1 MKKHPWITAAFGAA
15 LALLLAAVLIYSRQI
30 IQQQAMDD
38 AVKSL
43 QQVMERTDRH
53 LHQIEAA
60 ADSLIPK
67 IEQHIDQP
75 DMMFAYSRELL
86 KQHPALKGCS
96 ISFDPYFYKEK
107 GQYFSAY
114 SYKKG
119 NRIVTEQEGND
130 NYQYFYMDWYVIPRM
145 LYHSYWIEPF
155 AEKSTSGI
163 VVNDIMTSYCQPIQ
177 GGPDKTVG
185 ILSADVPLSW
195 LADQIENYQPMPKSY
210 CMLLGRGGSYIVHP
224 DSTRLLYETI
234 FTSTIE
240 HPDTALTSLGRAM
253 TDGETGY
260 KSLRLDGVDSHVF
273 YMPFRQTGWS
283 IALVCPNEVI
293 LSNYRLLLYF
303 LLPLILLSIML
314 MFMPLWRLLFRRRHF
329 AAVLLPLLV
338 LTATSCHNNQPNKQ
352 EASDQPSPEE
362 KASDKIREQLDAY
375 EGNRWF
381 QVLDSLE
388 QAGKIATC
396 QADYLRASKYDEM
409 EQFRSALIFYNKAIE
424 GDKLLHIDNAQYYDA
439 VMGLSTI
446 YLNNDNNVELALGTA
461 TKGHETAS
469 KDSTLIGQD
478 HTNQFIMEIGMCQ
491 MRLGR
496 NDEAVQTF
504 ENARQGAEQL
514 AQRYPQSP
522 RCQESCILLAA
533 NIINYYMNIGWF
545 DRVEP
550 WLNMMEL
557 ALERY
562 AATNAPTQKYS
573 NYLATLTGDKAIM
586 WAMTGHPEEAEAAYQ
601 KFLSTD
607 YAKSFRGVY
616 DQAFYLEMTEQWEKL
631 LSIALRIDSAE
642 IKEGV
647 TPTIDY
653 LITSPST
660 LFKAMLKTGR
670 KEEAL
675 QKADQIIN
683 LLDTVK
689 AIQHR
694 SDAEELAVIYETEQK
709 EQEIAAQ
716 RASLNSQRMQA
727 IVVVVLLLLIFLGV
741 LFEFYRKLRR
751 AHTLLEISYNN
762 LVIAN
767 ERAEESSKMKTN
779 FIRQISHEIRTP
791 LNILSGFTQII
802 TMPDMK
808 LDEATRTDINHKIV
822 ENTDRITGLVNKM
835 LELSDASSQAVIDRT
850 DNVLAVQIAAQATDA
865 SEVANAKHLKFDLQ
879 VGDAEGAVTIT
890 TNEQAATRALTML
903 LDNARKF
910 TRPAEAKNE
919 KQTEQQQV
927 TLTLKKTDSTIEFI
941 VEDTGV
947 GVPLS
952 EAEHV
957 FDEFVQ
963 LDEYYEGTGI
973 GLTVARSL
981 ARRLG
986 GDVVLDTTYTSG
998 ARFVMTLPL
1007 A

>member
-86 KQHPALKGCS
+86 KQHPDLKGCS

-177 GGPDKTVG
+177 SGPDKTVG

-396 QADYLRASKYDEM
+396 QADFMRGEKYEEM
-409 EQFRSALIFYNKAIE
+409 EQPRSALIFYSKAIE
-424 GDKLLHIDNAQYYDA
+424 GNKLLQISKGNFYDSY
-439 VMGLSTI
+439 MGVCTG
-446 YLNNDNNVELALGTA
+446 YLNNNNVELALKTA
-461 TKGHETAS
+461 TEGYEIAS
-469 KDSTLIGQD
+469 KDSSIVGRDMSNNLQL
-478 HTNQFIMEIGMCQ
+478 EIGMCQ
-491 MRLGR
+491 LRLGY
-496 NDEAVQTF
+496 NKEAAETF
-504 ENARQGAEQL
+504 EEVRQGALQL
-514 AQRYPQSP
+514 AQSYPQSP
-522 RCQESCILLAA
+522 NCQESCILISS
-533 NIINYYMNIGWF
+533 NIINYYMNQKKF
-545 DRVEP
+545 DLVEP
-550 WLNMMEL
+550 WLDMMET

-562 AATNAPTQKYS
+562 AATNAPTETYS
-573 NYLATLTGDKAIM
+573 DHLATLNCDKAIM
-586 WAMTGHPEEAEAAYQ
+586 WSMTGHHEEAEAAYQ
-601 KFLSTD
+601 SFLSSN
-607 YAKSFRGVY
+607 YAHKLRGVY
-616 DQAFYLEMTEQWEKL
+616 DQAFYLETTEQWEKL

-642 IKEGV
+642 IAAEV
-647 TPTIDY
+647 PPTLDY
-653 LITSPST
+653 LIASPST
-660 LFKAMLKTGR
+660 LFKAMVKTGR

-675 QKADQIIN
+675 QKAEHIVQM
-683 LLDTVK
+683 LDSVK
-689 AIQHR
+689 AYQHR

-998 ARFVMTLPL
+998 ARFIMTLPL

>member
-86 KQHPALKGCS
+86 KQHPDLKGCS

-119 NRIVTEQEGND
+119 NRILTEQEGND

-240 HPDTALTSLGRAM
+240 QPDTALTSLGRAM

-338 LTATSCHNNQPNKQ
+338 LTATSCHTNQPNKQ

-362 KASDKIREQLDAY
+362 KASDKIREQLDAH

-396 QADYLRASKYDEM
+396 QADFMRGEKYEEM
-409 EQFRSALIFYNKAIE
+409 EQPRSALIFYSKAIE
-424 GDKLLHIDNAQYYDA
+424 GNKLLQISKGNFYDA
-439 VMGLSTI
+439 YMGVCTG
-446 YLNNDNNVELALGTA
+446 YLNNNNVELALKTA
-461 TKGHETAS
+461 TEGYEIAS
-469 KDSTLIGQD
+469 KDSSIVGRNMSNNLQ
-478 HTNQFIMEIGMCQ
+478 MEIGMCQ
-491 MRLGR
+491 LRLGYSK
-496 NDEAVQTF
+496 EAAETF
-504 ENARQGAEQL
+504 EEVRQGALQL
-514 AQRYPQSP
+514 AQSYPQSP
-522 RCQESCILLAA
+522 SCQESCILISS
-533 NIINYYMNIGWF
+533 NIINYYMNQKKF
-545 DRVEP
+545 DLIEP
-550 WLNMMEL
+550 WLDMMET

-562 AATNAPTQKYS
+562 AATNAPTETYS
-573 NYLATLTGDKAIM
+573 DYLATLNCDKAIM
-586 WAMTGHPEEAEAAYQ
+586 WSMTGHHEEAEAAYQ
-601 KFLSTD
+601 SFLSSN
-607 YAKSFRGVY
+607 YAHKLRGVY
-616 DQAFYLEMTEQWEKL
+616 DQAFYLETTEQWEKL

-642 IKEGV
+642 IAAEV
-647 TPTIDY
+647 PPTLDY
-653 LITSPST
+653 LIASPST
-660 LFKAMLKTGR
+660 LFKAMVKTGR

-675 QKADQIIN
+675 QKAEHIVQM
-683 LLDTVK
+683 LDSVK
-689 AIQHR
+689 AYQHR

-865 SEVANAKHLKFDLQ
+865 SEIANAKHLKFDLQ

-927 TLTLKKTDSTIEFI
+927 TLTLKKTESIIEFI

-947 GVPLS
+947 GVPIN
-952 EAEHV
+952 EAEHI

-998 ARFVMTLPL
+998 ARFIMTLPL

>member
-86 KQHPALKGCS
+86 KQHPDLKGCS

-260 KSLRLDGVDSHVF
+260 KSLQLDGVDSHVF

-329 AAVLLPLLV
+329 AAVLLPLLA
-338 LTATSCHNNQPNKQ
+338 LTATSCQNNQPNKQ

-396 QADYLRASKYDEM
+396 QADFMRGEKYEEM
-409 EQFRSALIFYNKAIE
+409 EQPRSALIFYSKAIE
-424 GDKLLHIDNAQYYDA
+424 GNKLLQISKGNFYDA
-439 VMGLSTI
+439 YMGVCTG
-446 YLNNDNNVELALGTA
+446 YLNNNNVELALKTA
-461 TKGHETAS
+461 TEGYEIAS
-469 KDSTLIGQD
+469 KDSSIVGRDMSNNLQ
-478 HTNQFIMEIGMCQ
+478 MEIGMCQ
-491 MRLGR
+491 LRLGYSK
-496 NDEAVQTF
+496 EAAETF
-504 ENARQGAEQL
+504 EEVRQGALQL
-514 AQRYPQSP
+514 AQSYPQSP
-522 RCQESCILLAA
+522 NCQASCILISS
-533 NIINYYMNIGWF
+533 NIINYYMNQKKF
-545 DRVEP
+545 DLIEP
-550 WLNMMEL
+550 WLDMMET

-562 AATNAPTQKYS
+562 AATNAPTETYS
-573 NYLATLTGDKAIM
+573 DYLATLNCDKAIM
-586 WAMTGHPEEAEAAYQ
+586 WSMTGHHEEAEAAYQ
-601 KFLSTD
+601 SFLSSN
-607 YAKSFRGVY
+607 YAHKLRGVY
-616 DQAFYLEMTEQWEKL
+616 DQAFYLETTEQWEKL

-642 IKEGV
+642 IAAEV
-647 TPTIDY
+647 PPTLDY
-653 LITSPST
+653 LIASPST
-660 LFKAMLKTGR
+660 LFKAMVKTGR

-675 QKADQIIN
+675 QKAEHIVQM
-683 LLDTVK
+683 LDSVK
-689 AIQHR
+689 AYQHR

-919 KQTEQQQV
+919 KQTKQQQV
-927 TLTLKKTDSTIEFI
+927 TLTLKKTESTIEFI
-941 VEDTGV
+941 VEDTGI
-947 GVPLS
+947 GVPIN
-952 EAEHV
+952 EAEHI

>member
-86 KQHPALKGCS
+86 KQHPDLKGCS

-177 GGPDKTVG
+177 SGPDKTVG

-396 QADYLRASKYDEM
+396 QADFMRGEKYEEM
-409 EQFRSALIFYNKAIE
+409 EQPRSALIFYSKAIE
-424 GDKLLHIDNAQYYDA
+424 GNKLLQISKGNFYDA
-439 VMGLSTI
+439 YMGVCTG
-446 YLNNDNNVELALGTA
+446 YLNNNNVELALKTA
-461 TKGHETAS
+461 TEGYEIAS
-469 KDSTLIGQD
+469 KDSSIVGRDMSNNLQ
-478 HTNQFIMEIGMCQ
+478 MEIGMCQ
-491 MRLGR
+491 LRLGYSK
-496 NDEAVQTF
+496 EAAETF
-504 ENARQGAEQL
+504 EEVRQGALQL
-514 AQRYPQSP
+514 AQSYPQSP
-522 RCQESCILLAA
+522 NCQESCILISS
-533 NIINYYMNIGWF
+533 NIINYYMNQKKF
-545 DRVEP
+545 DLVEP
-550 WLNMMEL
+550 WLDMMET

-562 AATNAPTQKYS
+562 AATNAPTETYS
-573 NYLATLTGDKAIM
+573 DYLATLNCDKAIM
-586 WAMTGHPEEAEAAYQ
+586 WSMTGHHEEAEAAYQ
-601 KFLSTD
+601 SFLSSN
-607 YAKSFRGVY
+607 YAHKLRGVY
-616 DQAFYLEMTEQWEKL
+616 DQAFYLETTEQWEKL

-642 IKEGV
+642 IAAEV
-647 TPTIDY
+647 PPTLDY
-653 LITSPST
+653 LIASPST
-660 LFKAMLKTGR
+660 LFKAMVKTGR

-675 QKADQIIN
+675 QKAEHIVQM
-683 LLDTVK
+683 LDSVK
-689 AIQHR
+689 AYQHR

-927 TLTLKKTDSTIEFI
+927 TLTLKKTESTIEFI

-998 ARFVMTLPL
+998 ARFIMTLPL

>member
-86 KQHPALKGCS
+86 KQHPDLKGCS

-177 GGPDKTVG
+177 SGPDKTVG

-362 KASDKIREQLDAY
+362 KASDKIRKQLDAY

-396 QADYLRASKYDEM
+396 QADFMRGEKYEEM
-409 EQFRSALIFYNKAIE
+409 EQPRSALIFYGKAIE
-424 GDKLLHIDNAQYYDA
+424 GNKLLQISKGNFYDA
-439 VMGLSTI
+439 YMGVCTG
-446 YLNNDNNVELALGTA
+446 YLNNNNVELALKTA
-461 TKGHETAS
+461 TEGYEIAS
-469 KDSTLIGQD
+469 KDSSIVGRDKSNNLQ
-478 HTNQFIMEIGMCQ
+478 MEIGMCQ
-491 MRLGR
+491 LRLGYSK
-496 NDEAVQTF
+496 EAAETF
-504 ENARQGAEQL
+504 EEVRQGALQL
-514 AQRYPQSP
+514 AHSYPQSP
-522 RCQESCILLAA
+522 SCQESCILISS
-533 NIINYYMNIGWF
+533 NIINYYMNQKKF
-545 DRVEP
+545 DLIEP
-550 WLNMMEL
+550 WLDMMET

-562 AATNAPTQKYS
+562 AATNAPTETYS
-573 NYLATLTGDKAIM
+573 DHLATLNCDKAIM
-586 WAMTGHPEEAEAAYQ
+586 WSMTGHHEEAEAAYQ
-601 KFLSTD
+601 SFLSSN
-607 YAKSFRGVY
+607 YAHKLRGVY
-616 DQAFYLEMTEQWEKL
+616 DQAFYLETTEQWEKL

-642 IKEGV
+642 IAAEV
-647 TPTIDY
+647 PPTLDY
-653 LITSPST
+653 LIASPST
-660 LFKAMLKTGR
+660 LFKAMVKTGR

-675 QKADQIIN
+675 QKAEHIVQM
-683 LLDTVK
+683 LDSVK
-689 AIQHR
+689 AYQHR

-927 TLTLKKTDSTIEFI
+927 TLTLKKTESTIEFI
-941 VEDTGV
+941 VEDTGI
-947 GVPLS
+947 GVPIN
-952 EAEHV
+952 EAEHI

>member
-1 MKKHPWITAAFGAA
+1 
-15 LALLLAAVLIYSRQI
+15 
-30 IQQQAMDD
+30 
-38 AVKSL
+38 
-43 QQVMERTDRH
+43 
-53 LHQIEAA
+53 
-60 ADSLIPK
+60 
-67 IEQHIDQP
+67 
-75 DMMFAYSRELL
+75 
-86 KQHPALKGCS
+86 
-96 ISFDPYFYKEK
+96 
-107 GQYFSAY
+107 
-114 SYKKG
+114 
-119 NRIVTEQEGND
+119 
-130 NYQYFYMDWYVIPRM
+130 
-145 LYHSYWIEPF
+145 
-155 AEKSTSGI
+155 
-163 VVNDIMTSYCQPIQ
+163 
-177 GGPDKTVG
+177 
-185 ILSADVPLSW
+185 
-195 LADQIENYQPMPKSY
+195 
-210 CMLLGRGGSYIVHP
+210 
-224 DSTRLLYETI
+224 
-234 FTSTIE
+234 
-240 HPDTALTSLGRAM
+240 
-253 TDGETGY
+253 
-260 KSLRLDGVDSHVF
+260 
-273 YMPFRQTGWS
+273 
-283 IALVCPNEVI
+283 
-293 LSNYRLLLYF
+293 
-303 LLPLILLSIML
+303 
-314 MFMPLWRLLFRRRHF
+314 
-329 AAVLLPLLV
+329 
-338 LTATSCHNNQPNKQ
+338 
-352 EASDQPSPEE
+352 
-362 KASDKIREQLDAY
+362 
-375 EGNRWF
+375 
-381 QVLDSLE
+381 
-388 QAGKIATC
+388 
-396 QADYLRASKYDEM
+396 
-409 EQFRSALIFYNKAIE
+409 
-424 GDKLLHIDNAQYYDA
+424 
-439 VMGLSTI
+439 
-446 YLNNDNNVELALGTA
+446 
-461 TKGHETAS
+461 
-469 KDSTLIGQD
+469 
-478 HTNQFIMEIGMCQ
+478 
-491 MRLGR
+491 
-496 NDEAVQTF
+496 
-504 ENARQGAEQL
+504 
-514 AQRYPQSP
+514 
-522 RCQESCILLAA
+522 
-533 NIINYYMNIGWF
+533 
-545 DRVEP
+545 
-550 WLNMMEL
+550 MMET

-562 AATNAPTQKYS
+562 AATNAPTETYS
-573 NYLATLTGDKAIM
+573 DYLATLNCDKAIM
-586 WAMTGHPEEAEAAYQ
+586 WSMTGHHEEAEAAYQ
-601 KFLSTD
+601 SFLSSN
-607 YAKSFRGVY
+607 YAHKLRGVY
-616 DQAFYLEMTEQWEKL
+616 DQAFYLETTEQWEKL

-642 IKEGV
+642 IAAEV
-647 TPTIDY
+647 PPTLDY
-653 LITSPST
+653 LIASPST
-660 LFKAMLKTGR
+660 LFKAMVKTGR

-675 QKADQIIN
+675 QKAEHIVQM
-683 LLDTVK
+683 LDSVK
-689 AIQHR
+689 AYQHR

-808 LDEATRTDINHKIV
+808 LDEATRTDINQKIV

-865 SEVANAKHLKFDLQ
+865 SEVANAEHLKFDLQ

-941 VEDTGV
+941 VEDTGI
-947 GVPLS
+947 GVPIN

>member
-86 KQHPALKGCS
+86 KQHPDLKGCS

-362 KASDKIREQLDAY
+362 KTSDKIREQLDAY

-396 QADYLRASKYDEM
+396 QADFMRGEKYEEM
-409 EQFRSALIFYNKAIE
+409 EQPRSALIFYSKAIE
-424 GDKLLHIDNAQYYDA
+424 GNKLLQISRGNFYDA
-439 VMGLSTI
+439 YMGVCTG
-446 YLNNDNNVELALGTA
+446 YLNNNNVELALKTA
-461 TKGHETAS
+461 TEGYEIAS
-469 KDSTLIGQD
+469 KDSSIVGRDMSNNLQ
-478 HTNQFIMEIGMCQ
+478 MEIGMCQ
-491 MRLGR
+491 LRLGYSK
-496 NDEAVQTF
+496 EAAETF
-504 ENARQGAEQL
+504 EEVRQGALQL
-514 AQRYPQSP
+514 AQSYPQSP
-522 RCQESCILLAA
+522 NCQESCILISS
-533 NIINYYMNIGWF
+533 NIINYYMNQNRF
-545 DRVEP
+545 DVIEP
-550 WLNMMEL
+550 WLDMMET

-562 AATNAPTQKYS
+562 AATNAPTEKYS
-573 NYLATLTGDKAIM
+573 DYLATLNCDKAIM
-586 WAMTGHPEEAEAAYQ
+586 WSMTGHHEEAEAAYQ
-601 KFLSTD
+601 SFLSSN
-607 YAKSFRGVY
+607 YAHKLRGVY
-616 DQAFYLEMTEQWEKL
+616 DQAFYLETTEQWEKL
-631 LSIALRIDSAE
+631 LSIVLRIDSAE
-642 IKEGV
+642 IAAEV
-647 TPTIDY
+647 PPTLDY
-653 LITSPST
+653 LINSPGII
-660 LFKAMLKTGR
+660 FKAMVKTGR

-675 QKADQIIN
+675 QKAEHIVHM
-683 LLDTVK
+683 LDSVK
-689 AIQHR
+689 AYQHR

-919 KQTEQQQV
+919 EPTEQQQV

-941 VEDTGV
+941 VEDTGI
-947 GVPLS
+947 GVPNN
-952 EAEHV
+952 EAEHI

-986 GDVVLDTTYTSG
+986 GDVVLDTTYISG
-998 ARFVMTLPL
+998 ARFIMTLPL

>member
-86 KQHPALKGCS
+86 KQHPDLKGCS

-177 GGPDKTVG
+177 SGPDKTVG

-396 QADYLRASKYDEM
+396 QADFMRGEKYEEM
-409 EQFRSALIFYNKAIE
+409 EQPRSALIFYSKAIE
-424 GDKLLHIDNAQYYDA
+424 GNKLLQISKGNFYDA
-439 VMGLSTI
+439 YMGVCTG
-446 YLNNDNNVELALGTA
+446 YLNNNNVELALKTA
-461 TKGHETAS
+461 TEGYEIAS
-469 KDSTLIGQD
+469 KDSSIVGRDMSNNLQL
-478 HTNQFIMEIGMCQ
+478 EIGMCQ
-491 MRLGR
+491 LRLGY
-496 NDEAVQTF
+496 NKEAAETF
-504 ENARQGAEQL
+504 EEVRQGALQL
-514 AQRYPQSP
+514 AQSYPQSP
-522 RCQESCILLAA
+522 DCQESCILISS
-533 NIINYYMNIGWF
+533 NIINYYMNQKKF
-545 DRVEP
+545 DLVEP
-550 WLNMMEL
+550 WLDMMET

-562 AATNAPTQKYS
+562 AATNAPTETYS
-573 NYLATLTGDKAIM
+573 DYLATLNCDKAIM
-586 WAMTGHPEEAEAAYQ
+586 WSMTGHHEEAEAAYQ
-601 KFLSTD
+601 SFLSSN
-607 YAKSFRGVY
+607 YAHKLRGVY
-616 DQAFYLEMTEQWEKL
+616 DQAFYLETTEQWEKL

-642 IKEGV
+642 IAAEV
-647 TPTIDY
+647 PPTLDY
-653 LITSPST
+653 LIASPST
-660 LFKAMLKTGR
+660 LFKAMVKTGR

-675 QKADQIIN
+675 QKAEHIVQM
-683 LLDTVK
+683 LDSVK
-689 AIQHR
+689 AYQHR

-927 TLTLKKTDSTIEFI
+927 TLTLKKTESTIEFI

>member
-86 KQHPALKGCS
+86 KQHPDLKGCS

-119 NRIVTEQEGND
+119 NRILTEQEGND

-240 HPDTALTSLGRAM
+240 QPDTALTSLGRAM

-362 KASDKIREQLDAY
+362 KASDKIREQLDAH

-396 QADYLRASKYDEM
+396 QADFMRGEKYEEM
-409 EQFRSALIFYNKAIE
+409 EQPRSALIFYSKAIE
-424 GDKLLHIDNAQYYDA
+424 GNKLLQISKGNFYDA
-439 VMGLSTI
+439 YMGVCTG
-446 YLNNDNNVELALGTA
+446 YLNNNNVELALKTA
-461 TKGHETAS
+461 TEGYEIAS
-469 KDSTLIGQD
+469 KDSSIVGRNMSNNLQ
-478 HTNQFIMEIGMCQ
+478 MEIGMCQ
-491 MRLGR
+491 LRLGYSK
-496 NDEAVQTF
+496 EAAETF
-504 ENARQGAEQL
+504 EEVRQGALQL
-514 AQRYPQSP
+514 AQSYPQSP
-522 RCQESCILLAA
+522 SCQESCILISS
-533 NIINYYMNIGWF
+533 NIINYYMNQKKF
-545 DRVEP
+545 DLIEP
-550 WLNMMEL
+550 WLDMMET

-562 AATNAPTQKYS
+562 AATNAPTETYS
-573 NYLATLTGDKAIM
+573 DYLATLNCDKAIM
-586 WAMTGHPEEAEAAYQ
+586 WSMTGHHEEAEAAYQ
-601 KFLSTD
+601 SFLSSN
-607 YAKSFRGVY
+607 YAHKLRGVY
-616 DQAFYLEMTEQWEKL
+616 DQAFYLETTEQWEKL

-642 IKEGV
+642 IAAEV
-647 TPTIDY
+647 PPTLDY
-653 LITSPST
+653 LIASPST
-660 LFKAMLKTGR
+660 LFKAMVKTGR

-675 QKADQIIN
+675 QKAEHIVQM
-683 LLDTVK
+683 LDSVK
-689 AIQHR
+689 AYQHR

-865 SEVANAKHLKFDLQ
+865 SEIANAKHLKFDLQ

-927 TLTLKKTDSTIEFI
+927 TLTLKKTESIIEFI
-941 VEDTGV
+941 VEDTGI
-947 GVPLS
+947 GVPIN
-952 EAEHV
+952 EAEHI

-998 ARFVMTLPL
+998 ARFIMTLPL

>member
-86 KQHPALKGCS
+86 KQHPDLKGCS

-177 GGPDKTVG
+177 SGPDKTVG

-396 QADYLRASKYDEM
+396 QADFMRGEKYEEM
-409 EQFRSALIFYNKAIE
+409 EQPRSALIFYSKAIE
-424 GDKLLHIDNAQYYDA
+424 GNKLLQISKDNFYDA
-439 VMGLSTI
+439 YMGVCTG
-446 YLNNDNNVELALGTA
+446 YLNNNNVELALKTA
-461 TKGHETAS
+461 TEGYEIAS
-469 KDSTLIGQD
+469 KDSSIVGRDMSNNLQ
-478 HTNQFIMEIGMCQ
+478 MEIGMCQ
-491 MRLGR
+491 LRLGYSK
-496 NDEAVQTF
+496 EAAETF
-504 ENARQGAEQL
+504 EEVRQGALQL
-514 AQRYPQSP
+514 AQSYPQSP
-522 RCQESCILLAA
+522 DCQASCILISS
-533 NIINYYMNIGWF
+533 NIINYYMNQKKF
-545 DRVEP
+545 DLIEP
-550 WLNMMEL
+550 WLDMMET

-562 AATNAPTQKYS
+562 AATNAPTETYS
-573 NYLATLTGDKAIM
+573 DYLATLNCDKAIM
-586 WAMTGHPEEAEAAYQ
+586 WSMTGHHEEAEAAYQ
-601 KFLSTD
+601 SFLSSN
-607 YAKSFRGVY
+607 YAHKLRGVY
-616 DQAFYLEMTEQWEKL
+616 DQAFYLETTEQWEKL

-642 IKEGV
+642 IAAEV
-647 TPTIDY
+647 PPTLDY
-653 LITSPST
+653 LIASPST
-660 LFKAMLKTGR
+660 LFKAMVKTGR

-675 QKADQIIN
+675 QKAEHIVQM
-683 LLDTVK
+683 LDSVK
-689 AIQHR
+689 AYQHR

-808 LDEATRTDINHKIV
+808 LDEATRTDINQKIV

-865 SEVANAKHLKFDLQ
+865 CDIANAKHLKFDLQ

-919 KQTEQQQV
+919 EPTEQQQV

>member
-86 KQHPALKGCS
+86 KQHPDLKGCS

-177 GGPDKTVG
+177 SGPDKTVG

-396 QADYLRASKYDEM
+396 QADFMRGEKYEEM
-409 EQFRSALIFYNKAIE
+409 EQPRSALIFYSKAIE
-424 GDKLLHIDNAQYYDA
+424 GNKLLQISKDNFYDA
-439 VMGLSTI
+439 YMGVCTG
-446 YLNNDNNVELALGTA
+446 YLNNNNVELALKTA
-461 TKGHETAS
+461 TEGYEIAS
-469 KDSTLIGQD
+469 KDSSIVGRDMSNNLQL
-478 HTNQFIMEIGMCQ
+478 EIGMCQ
-491 MRLGR
+491 LRLGYSK
-496 NDEAVQTF
+496 EAAETF
-504 ENARQGAEQL
+504 EEVRQGALQL
-514 AQRYPQSP
+514 AQSYPQSP
-522 RCQESCILLAA
+522 DCQESCILISS
-533 NIINYYMNIGWF
+533 NIINYYMNQKKF
-545 DRVEP
+545 DLIEP
-550 WLNMMEL
+550 WLDMMET

-562 AATNAPTQKYS
+562 AATNAPTETYS
-573 NYLATLTGDKAIM
+573 DYLATLNCDKAIM
-586 WAMTGHPEEAEAAYQ
+586 WSMTGHHEEAEAAYQ
-601 KFLSTD
+601 SFLSSN
-607 YAKSFRGVY
+607 YAHKLRGVY
-616 DQAFYLEMTEQWEKL
+616 DQAFYLETTEQWEKL

-642 IKEGV
+642 IAAEV
-647 TPTIDY
+647 PPTLDY
-653 LITSPST
+653 LIASPST
-660 LFKAMLKTGR
+660 LFKAMVKTGR

-675 QKADQIIN
+675 QKAEHIVQM
-683 LLDTVK
+683 LDSVK
-689 AIQHR
+689 AYQHR

-927 TLTLKKTDSTIEFI
+927 TLTLKKTESTIEFI

-998 ARFVMTLPL
+998 ARFIMTLPL

>member
-86 KQHPALKGCS
+86 KQHPDLKGCS

-177 GGPDKTVG
+177 SGPDKTVG

-396 QADYLRASKYDEM
+396 QADFMRGEKYEEM
-409 EQFRSALIFYNKAIE
+409 EQPRSALIFYSKAIE
-424 GDKLLHIDNAQYYDA
+424 GNKLLQISKDNFYDA
-439 VMGLSTI
+439 YMGVCI
-446 YLNNDNNVELALGTA
+446 GYLNNNNVELALKTA
-461 TKGHETAS
+461 TEGYEIAS
-469 KDSTLIGQD
+469 KDSSIVGRDMSNNLQL
-478 HTNQFIMEIGMCQ
+478 EIGMCQ
-491 MRLGR
+491 LRLGY
-496 NDEAVQTF
+496 NKEAAETF
-504 ENARQGAEQL
+504 EEVRQGALQL
-514 AQRYPQSP
+514 AQSYPQSP
-522 RCQESCILLAA
+522 NCQESCILISS
-533 NIINYYMNIGWF
+533 NIINYYMNQKKF
-545 DRVEP
+545 DLVEP
-550 WLNMMEL
+550 WLDMMET

-562 AATNAPTQKYS
+562 AATNAPTETYS
-573 NYLATLTGDKAIM
+573 DYLATLNCDKAIM
-586 WAMTGHPEEAEAAYQ
+586 WSMTGHHEEAEAAYQ
-601 KFLSTD
+601 SFLSSN
-607 YAKSFRGVY
+607 YAHKLRGVY
-616 DQAFYLEMTEQWEKL
+616 DQAFYLETTEQWEKL

-642 IKEGV
+642 IAAEV
-647 TPTIDY
+647 PPTLDY
-653 LITSPST
+653 LIASPST
-660 LFKAMLKTGR
+660 LFKAMVKTGR

-675 QKADQIIN
+675 QKAEHIVQM
-683 LLDTVK
+683 LDSVK
-689 AIQHR
+689 AYQHR

-927 TLTLKKTDSTIEFI
+927 TLTLKKTESTIEFI

-998 ARFVMTLPL
+998 ARFIMTLPL

>member
-86 KQHPALKGCS
+86 KQHPDLKGCS

-396 QADYLRASKYDEM
+396 QADFMRGEKYEEM
-409 EQFRSALIFYNKAIE
+409 EQPRSALIFYSKAIE
-424 GDKLLHIDNAQYYDA
+424 GNKLLQISKGNFYDA
-439 VMGLSTI
+439 YMGVCTG
-446 YLNNDNNVELALGTA
+446 YLNNNNVELALKTA
-461 TKGHETAS
+461 TEGYEIAS
-469 KDSTLIGQD
+469 KDSSIVGRDMSNNLQ
-478 HTNQFIMEIGMCQ
+478 MEIGMCQ
-491 MRLGR
+491 LRLGYSK
-496 NDEAVQTF
+496 EAAETF
-504 ENARQGAEQL
+504 EEVRQGALQL
-514 AQRYPQSP
+514 AQSYPQSP
-522 RCQESCILLAA
+522 SCQESCILISS
-533 NIINYYMNIGWF
+533 NIINYYMNQKKF
-545 DRVEP
+545 DLIEP
-550 WLNMMEL
+550 WLDMMET

-562 AATNAPTQKYS
+562 AATNAPTEKYS
-573 NYLATLTGDKAIM
+573 DHLATLNCDKAIM
-586 WAMTGHPEEAEAAYQ
+586 WSMTGHHEEAEAAYQ
-601 KFLSTD
+601 SFLSSN
-607 YAKSFRGVY
+607 YAHKLRGVY
-616 DQAFYLEMTEQWEKL
+616 DQAFYLETTEQWEKL

-642 IKEGV
+642 IAAEV
-647 TPTIDY
+647 PPTLDY
-653 LITSPST
+653 LIASPST
-660 LFKAMLKTGR
+660 LFKAMVKTGR

-675 QKADQIIN
+675 QKAEHIVQM
-683 LLDTVK
+683 LDSVK
-689 AIQHR
+689 AYQHR

-791 LNILSGFTQII
+791 LNILSGFTQVI

-808 LDEATRTDINHKIV
+808 FDEATRTDINQKIV

-927 TLTLKKTDSTIEFI
+927 TLTLKKTESTIEFI
-941 VEDTGV
+941 VEDTGI
-947 GVPLS
+947 GVPIN

>member
-86 KQHPALKGCS
+86 KQHPDLKGCS

-177 GGPDKTVG
+177 SGPDKTVG

-396 QADYLRASKYDEM
+396 QADFMRGEKYEEM
-409 EQFRSALIFYNKAIE
+409 EQPRSALIFYSKAIE
-424 GDKLLHIDNAQYYDA
+424 GNKLLQISKGNFYDA
-439 VMGLSTI
+439 YMGVCI
-446 YLNNDNNVELALGTA
+446 GYLNNNNVELALKTA
-461 TKGHETAS
+461 TEGYEIAS
-469 KDSTLIGQD
+469 KDSSIVGRDMSNNLQL
-478 HTNQFIMEIGMCQ
+478 EIGMCQ
-491 MRLGR
+491 LRLGYSK
-496 NDEAVQTF
+496 EAAETF
-504 ENARQGAEQL
+504 EEVRQGALQL
-514 AQRYPQSP
+514 AQSYPQSP
-522 RCQESCILLAA
+522 DCQASCILISS
-533 NIINYYMNIGWF
+533 NIINYYMNQKKF
-545 DRVEP
+545 DLVEP
-550 WLNMMEL
+550 WLDMMET

-562 AATNAPTQKYS
+562 AATNAPTETYS
-573 NYLATLTGDKAIM
+573 DHLATLNCDKAIM
-586 WAMTGHPEEAEAAYQ
+586 WSMIGHHEEAEAAYQ
-601 KFLSTD
+601 SFLSSN
-607 YAKSFRGVY
+607 YAHKLRGIY
-616 DQAFYLEMTEQWEKL
+616 DQAFYLETTEQWEKL

-642 IKEGV
+642 IAAEV
-647 TPTIDY
+647 PPTLDY
-653 LITSPST
+653 LIASPST
-660 LFKAMLKTGR
+660 LFKAMVKTGR

-675 QKADQIIN
+675 QKAEHIVQM
-683 LLDTVK
+683 LDSVK
-689 AIQHR
+689 AYQHR

-850 DNVLAVQIAAQATDA
+850 DKVLAVQIAAQATDA

-927 TLTLKKTDSTIEFI
+927 TLTLKKTESTIEFI

>member
-86 KQHPALKGCS
+86 KQHPDLKGCS

-396 QADYLRASKYDEM
+396 QADFMRGEKYEEM
-409 EQFRSALIFYNKAIE
+409 EQPRSALIFYSKAIE
-424 GDKLLHIDNAQYYDA
+424 GNKLLQISKGNFYDA
-439 VMGLSTI
+439 YMGVCTG
-446 YLNNDNNVELALGTA
+446 YLNNNNVELALKTA
-461 TKGHETAS
+461 TEGYEIAS
-469 KDSTLIGQD
+469 KDSSIVGRDMSNNLQ
-478 HTNQFIMEIGMCQ
+478 MEIGMCQ
-491 MRLGR
+491 LRLGYSK
-496 NDEAVQTF
+496 EAAETF
-504 ENARQGAEQL
+504 EEVRQGALQL
-514 AQRYPQSP
+514 AQSYPQSP
-522 RCQESCILLAA
+522 NCQESCILISS
-533 NIINYYMNIGWF
+533 NIINYYMNQNRF
-545 DRVEP
+545 DVIEP
-550 WLNMMEL
+550 WLDMMET

-562 AATNAPTQKYS
+562 AATNAPTETYS
-573 NYLATLTGDKAIM
+573 DYLATLNCDKAIM
-586 WAMTGHPEEAEAAYQ
+586 WSMTGHHEEAEAAYQ
-601 KFLSTD
+601 SFLSSN
-607 YAKSFRGVY
+607 YAHKLRGVY
-616 DQAFYLEMTEQWEKL
+616 DQAFYLETTEQWEKL

-642 IKEGV
+642 IAAEV
-647 TPTIDY
+647 PPTLDY
-653 LITSPST
+653 LIASPST
-660 LFKAMLKTGR
+660 LFKAMVKTGR

-675 QKADQIIN
+675 QKAEHIVQM
-683 LLDTVK
+683 LDSVK
-689 AIQHR
+689 AYQHR

-927 TLTLKKTDSTIEFI
+927 TLTLKKTESTIEFI
-941 VEDTGV
+941 VEDTGI
-947 GVPLS
+947 GVPINQ
-952 EAEHV
+952 AEHI

-998 ARFVMTLPL
+998 ARFIMTLPL
-1007 A
+1007 T

>member
-86 KQHPALKGCS
+86 KQHPDLKGCS

-338 LTATSCHNNQPNKQ
+338 LTATSCHNNQPNKPT
-352 EASDQPSPEE
+352 ASDQPSPEE

-396 QADYLRASKYDEM
+396 QADFMRGEKYEEM
-409 EQFRSALIFYNKAIE
+409 EQPRSALIFYSKAIE
-424 GDKLLHIDNAQYYDA
+424 GNKLLQISKGNFYDA
-439 VMGLSTI
+439 YMGVCTG
-446 YLNNDNNVELALGTA
+446 YLNNNNVELALKTA
-461 TKGHETAS
+461 TEGYEIAS
-469 KDSTLIGQD
+469 KDSSIVGRNMSNHLQ
-478 HTNQFIMEIGMCQ
+478 MEIGMCQ
-491 MRLGR
+491 LRLGYSK
-496 NDEAVQTF
+496 EAAETF
-504 ENARQGAEQL
+504 EEVRQGALQL
-514 AQRYPQSP
+514 AQSYPQSP
-522 RCQESCILLAA
+522 NCQESCILISS
-533 NIINYYMNIGWF
+533 NIINYYMNQKKF
-545 DRVEP
+545 DLIEP
-550 WLNMMEL
+550 WLDMMET

-562 AATNAPTQKYS
+562 AATNAPTETYS
-573 NYLATLTGDKAIM
+573 DYLATLNCDKAIM
-586 WAMTGHPEEAEAAYQ
+586 WSMTGHHEEAEAAYQ
-601 KFLSTD
+601 SFLSSN
-607 YAKSFRGVY
+607 YAHKLRGVY
-616 DQAFYLEMTEQWEKL
+616 DQAFYLETTEQWEKL

-642 IKEGV
+642 IAAEV
-647 TPTIDY
+647 PPTLDY
-653 LITSPST
+653 LIASPST
-660 LFKAMLKTGR
+660 LFKAMVKTGR

-675 QKADQIIN
+675 QKAEHIVQM
-683 LLDTVK
+683 LDSVK
-689 AIQHR
+689 AYQHR

>member
-86 KQHPALKGCS
+86 KQHPDLKGCS

-177 GGPDKTVG
+177 SGPDKTVG

-396 QADYLRASKYDEM
+396 QADFMRGEKYEEM
-409 EQFRSALIFYNKAIE
+409 EQPRSALIFYSKAIE
-424 GDKLLHIDNAQYYDA
+424 GNKLLQISKGNFYDA
-439 VMGLSTI
+439 YMGVCTG
-446 YLNNDNNVELALGTA
+446 YLNNNNVELALKTA
-461 TKGHETAS
+461 TEGYEIAS
-469 KDSTLIGQD
+469 KDSSIVGRDMSNNLQL
-478 HTNQFIMEIGMCQ
+478 EIGMCQ
-491 MRLGR
+491 LRLGY
-496 NDEAVQTF
+496 NKEAAETF
-504 ENARQGAEQL
+504 EEVRQGALQL
-514 AQRYPQSP
+514 AQSYPQSP
-522 RCQESCILLAA
+522 DCQESCILISS
-533 NIINYYMNIGWF
+533 NIINYYMNQKKF
-545 DRVEP
+545 DLVEP
-550 WLNMMEL
+550 WLDMMET

-562 AATNAPTQKYS
+562 AATNAPTETYS
-573 NYLATLTGDKAIM
+573 DYLATLNCDKAIM
-586 WAMTGHPEEAEAAYQ
+586 WSMTGHHEEAEAAYQ
-601 KFLSTD
+601 SFLSSN
-607 YAKSFRGVY
+607 YAKKLRGVY
-616 DQAFYLEMTEQWEKL
+616 DQAFYLETTEQWEKL

-642 IKEGV
+642 IAAEV
-647 TPTIDY
+647 PPTLDY
-653 LITSPST
+653 LIASPST
-660 LFKAMLKTGR
+660 LFKAMVKTGR

-675 QKADQIIN
+675 QKAEHIVQM
-683 LLDTVK
+683 LDSVK
-689 AIQHR
+689 AYQHR

-808 LDEATRTDINHKIV
+808 FDEATRTDINHKIV

-998 ARFVMTLPL
+998 ARFIMTLPL

>member
-86 KQHPALKGCS
+86 KQHPDLKGCS

-177 GGPDKTVG
+177 SGPDKTVG

-396 QADYLRASKYDEM
+396 QADFMRGEKYEEM
-409 EQFRSALIFYNKAIE
+409 EQPRSALIFYSKAIE
-424 GDKLLHIDNAQYYDA
+424 GNKLLQISKGNFYDA
-439 VMGLSTI
+439 YMGVCTG
-446 YLNNDNNVELALGTA
+446 YLNNNNVELALKTA
-461 TKGHETAS
+461 TEGYEIAS
-469 KDSTLIGQD
+469 KDSSIVGRDMSNNLQ
-478 HTNQFIMEIGMCQ
+478 MEIGMCQ
-491 MRLGR
+491 LRLGYSK
-496 NDEAVQTF
+496 EAAETF
-504 ENARQGAEQL
+504 EEVRQGALQL
-514 AQRYPQSP
+514 AQSYPQSP
-522 RCQESCILLAA
+522 SCQESCILISS
-533 NIINYYMNIGWF
+533 NIINYYMNQKKF
-545 DRVEP
+545 DLIEP
-550 WLNMMEL
+550 WLDMMET

-562 AATNAPTQKYS
+562 AATNAPTETYS
-573 NYLATLTGDKAIM
+573 DYLATLNCDKAIM
-586 WAMTGHPEEAEAAYQ
+586 WSMTGHHEEAEAAYQ
-601 KFLSTD
+601 SFLSSN
-607 YAKSFRGVY
+607 YAHKLRGVY
-616 DQAFYLEMTEQWEKL
+616 DQAFYLETTEQWEKL

-642 IKEGV
+642 IAAEV
-647 TPTIDY
+647 PPTLDY
-653 LITSPST
+653 LIASPST
-660 LFKAMLKTGR
+660 LFKAMVKTGR

-675 QKADQIIN
+675 QKAEHIVQM
-683 LLDTVK
+683 LDSVK
-689 AIQHR
+689 AYQHR

-927 TLTLKKTDSTIEFI
+927 TLTLKKTESTIEFI

-998 ARFVMTLPL
+998 ARFIMTLPL

>member
-86 KQHPALKGCS
+86 KQHPDLKGCS

-177 GGPDKTVG
+177 GSPDKTVG

-396 QADYLRASKYDEM
+396 QADFMRGEKYEEM
-409 EQFRSALIFYNKAIE
+409 EQPRSALIFYSKAIE
-424 GDKLLHIDNAQYYDA
+424 GNKLLQISKGNFYDA
-439 VMGLSTI
+439 YMGVCTG
-446 YLNNDNNVELALGTA
+446 YLNNNNVELALKTA
-461 TKGHETAS
+461 TEGYEIAS
-469 KDSTLIGQD
+469 KDSSIVGRNMSNNLQ
-478 HTNQFIMEIGMCQ
+478 MEIGMCQ
-491 MRLGR
+491 LRLGYSK
-496 NDEAVQTF
+496 EAAETF
-504 ENARQGAEQL
+504 EEVRQGALQL
-514 AQRYPQSP
+514 AQSYPQSP
-522 RCQESCILLAA
+522 NCQESCILISS
-533 NIINYYMNIGWF
+533 NIINYYMNQNRF
-545 DRVEP
+545 DVIEP
-550 WLNMMEL
+550 WLDMMET

-562 AATNAPTQKYS
+562 AATNAPTETYS
-573 NYLATLTGDKAIM
+573 DYLATLNCDKAIM
-586 WAMTGHPEEAEAAYQ
+586 WSMTGHHEEAEAAYQ
-601 KFLSTD
+601 SFLSSN
-607 YAKSFRGVY
+607 YAHKLRGVY
-616 DQAFYLEMTEQWEKL
+616 DQAFYLETTEQWEKL

-642 IKEGV
+642 IAAEV
-647 TPTIDY
+647 PPTLDY
-653 LITSPST
+653 LIASPST
-660 LFKAMLKTGR
+660 LFKAMVKTGR

-675 QKADQIIN
+675 QKAEHIVQM
-683 LLDTVK
+683 LDSVK
-689 AIQHR
+689 AYQHR

-941 VEDTGV
+941 VEDTGI
-947 GVPLS
+947 GIPIN
-952 EAEHV
+952 EAEHI

>member
-86 KQHPALKGCS
+86 KQHPDLKGCS

-155 AEKSTSGI
+155 TEKSTSGI

-396 QADYLRASKYDEM
+396 QADFMRGEKYEEM
-409 EQFRSALIFYNKAIE
+409 EQPRSALIFYSKAIE
-424 GDKLLHIDNAQYYDA
+424 GNKLLQISKGNFYDA
-439 VMGLSTI
+439 YMGVCTG
-446 YLNNDNNVELALGTA
+446 YLNNNNVELALKTA
-461 TKGHETAS
+461 TEGYEIAS
-469 KDSTLIGQD
+469 KDSSIVGRDMSNNLQ
-478 HTNQFIMEIGMCQ
+478 MEIGMCQ
-491 MRLGR
+491 LRLGYSK
-496 NDEAVQTF
+496 EAAETF
-504 ENARQGAEQL
+504 EEVRQGALQL
-514 AQRYPQSP
+514 AQSYPQSP
-522 RCQESCILLAA
+522 SCQESCILISS
-533 NIINYYMNIGWF
+533 NIINYYMNQKKF
-545 DRVEP
+545 DLIEP
-550 WLNMMEL
+550 WLDMMET

-562 AATNAPTQKYS
+562 AATNAPTEKYS
-573 NYLATLTGDKAIM
+573 DHLATLNCDKAIM
-586 WAMTGHPEEAEAAYQ
+586 WSMTGHHEEAEAAYQ
-601 KFLSTD
+601 SFLSSN
-607 YAKSFRGVY
+607 YAHKLRGVY
-616 DQAFYLEMTEQWEKL
+616 DQAFYLETTEQWEKL

-642 IKEGV
+642 IAAEV
-647 TPTIDY
+647 PPTLDY
-653 LITSPST
+653 LIASPST
-660 LFKAMLKTGR
+660 LFKAMVKTGR

-675 QKADQIIN
+675 QKAEHIVQM
-683 LLDTVK
+683 LDSVK
-689 AIQHR
+689 AYQHR

-808 LDEATRTDINHKIV
+808 LDEDTRTDINHKIV

-941 VEDTGV
+941 VEDTGI

-952 EAEHV
+952 EAEHI

>member
-86 KQHPALKGCS
+86 KQHPDLKGCS

-352 EASDQPSPEE
+352 EASDQPNPEE
-362 KASDKIREQLDAY
+362 KASDKIRKKLDAY

-396 QADYLRASKYDEM
+396 QADFMRGEKYEDM
-409 EQFRSALIFYNKAIE
+409 EQPRSALIFYSKAIE
-424 GDKLLHIDNAQYYDA
+424 GNKLLQISKGNFYDA
-439 VMGLSTI
+439 YMGVCAG
-446 YLNNDNNVELALGTA
+446 YLNNNNVELALKTA
-461 TKGHETAS
+461 TEGYEIAS
-469 KDSTLIGQD
+469 KDSSIVGRDMSNNLQ
-478 HTNQFIMEIGMCQ
+478 MEIGMCQ
-491 MRLGR
+491 LRLGYSK
-496 NDEAVQTF
+496 EAAETF
-504 ENARQGAEQL
+504 EEVRQGALQL
-514 AQRYPQSP
+514 AQSYPQNPS
-522 RCQESCILLAA
+522 CQESCILIAS
-533 NIINYYMNIGWF
+533 NIINYYMNQKKF
-545 DRVEP
+545 DLVEP
-550 WLNMMEL
+550 WLDMMET

-562 AATNAPTQKYS
+562 AATNAPTEKYS
-573 NYLATLTGDKAIM
+573 DYLATLNCDKAIM
-586 WAMTGHPEEAEAAYQ
+586 WSMIGHHEEAEAAYQ
-601 KFLSTD
+601 SFLSSN
-607 YAKSFRGVY
+607 YAHKLRGIY
-616 DQAFYLEMTEQWEKL
+616 DQAFYLETTEQWEKL
-631 LSIALRIDSAE
+631 LSIVLRIDSAE
-642 IKEGV
+642 IAAEV
-647 TPTIDY
+647 PPTLDY
-653 LITSPST
+653 LINSPGII
-660 LFKAMLKTGR
+660 FKAMVKTGR

-675 QKADQIIN
+675 QKAEHIVQM
-683 LLDTVK
+683 LDSVK
-689 AIQHR
+689 AYQHR

-835 LELSDASSQAVIDRT
+835 LELSDASSQAVIDRA

-941 VEDTGV
+941 VEDTGI

>member
-86 KQHPALKGCS
+86 KQHPDLKGCS

-177 GGPDKTVG
+177 SGPDKTVG

-396 QADYLRASKYDEM
+396 QADFMRGEKYEEM
-409 EQFRSALIFYNKAIE
+409 EQPRSALIFYSKAIE
-424 GDKLLHIDNAQYYDA
+424 GNKLLQISKGNFYDA
-439 VMGLSTI
+439 YMGVCTG
-446 YLNNDNNVELALGTA
+446 YLNNNNVELALKTA
-461 TKGHETAS
+461 TEGYEIAS
-469 KDSTLIGQD
+469 KDSSIVGRDMSNNLQ
-478 HTNQFIMEIGMCQ
+478 MEIGMCQ
-491 MRLGR
+491 LRLGYSK
-496 NDEAVQTF
+496 EAAETF
-504 ENARQGAEQL
+504 EEVRQGALQL
-514 AQRYPQSP
+514 AQSYPQSP
-522 RCQESCILLAA
+522 DCQASCILISS
-533 NIINYYMNIGWF
+533 NIINYYMNQKKF
-545 DRVEP
+545 DLIEP
-550 WLNMMEL
+550 WLDMMET

-562 AATNAPTQKYS
+562 AATNAPTETYS
-573 NYLATLTGDKAIM
+573 DYLATLNCDKAIM
-586 WAMTGHPEEAEAAYQ
+586 WSMTGHHEEAEAAYQ
-601 KFLSTD
+601 SFLSSN
-607 YAKSFRGVY
+607 YAKKLRGVY
-616 DQAFYLEMTEQWEKL
+616 DQAFYLETTEQWEKL

-642 IKEGV
+642 IAAEV
-647 TPTIDY
+647 PPTLDY
-653 LITSPST
+653 LIASPST
-660 LFKAMLKTGR
+660 LFKAMVKTGR

-675 QKADQIIN
+675 QKAEHIVQM
-683 LLDTVK
+683 LDSVK
-689 AIQHR
+689 AYQHR

-927 TLTLKKTDSTIEFI
+927 TLTLKKTESTIEFI

-998 ARFVMTLPL
+998 ARFIMTLPL

>member
-86 KQHPALKGCS
+86 KQHPDLKGCS

-177 GGPDKTVG
+177 SGPDKTVG

-396 QADYLRASKYDEM
+396 QADFMRGEKYEEM
-409 EQFRSALIFYNKAIE
+409 EQPRSALIFYSKAIE
-424 GDKLLHIDNAQYYDA
+424 GNKLLQISKDNFYDA
-439 VMGLSTI
+439 YMGVCI
-446 YLNNDNNVELALGTA
+446 GYLNNNNVELALKTA
-461 TKGHETAS
+461 TEGYEIAS
-469 KDSTLIGQD
+469 KDSSIVGRDMSNNLQL
-478 HTNQFIMEIGMCQ
+478 EIGMCQ
-491 MRLGR
+491 LRLGY
-496 NDEAVQTF
+496 NKEAAETF
-504 ENARQGAEQL
+504 EEVRQGALQL
-514 AQRYPQSP
+514 AQSYPQSP
-522 RCQESCILLAA
+522 DCQESCILISS
-533 NIINYYMNIGWF
+533 NIINYYMNQKKF
-545 DRVEP
+545 DLVEP
-550 WLNMMEL
+550 WLDMMET

-562 AATNAPTQKYS
+562 AATNAPTKTYS
-573 NYLATLTGDKAIM
+573 DYLATLNCDKAIM
-586 WAMTGHPEEAEAAYQ
+586 WSMTGHHEEAEAAYQ
-601 KFLSTD
+601 SFLSSN
-607 YAKSFRGVY
+607 YAHKLRGVY
-616 DQAFYLEMTEQWEKL
+616 DQAFYLETTEQWEKL

-642 IKEGV
+642 IAAEV
-647 TPTIDY
+647 PPTLDY
-653 LITSPST
+653 LIASPST
-660 LFKAMLKTGR
+660 LFKAMVKTGR

-675 QKADQIIN
+675 QKAEHIVQM
-683 LLDTVK
+683 LDSVK
-689 AIQHR
+689 AYQHR

-927 TLTLKKTDSTIEFI
+927 TLTLKKTESTIEFI

>member
-86 KQHPALKGCS
+86 KQHPDLKGCS

-177 GGPDKTVG
+177 SGPDKTVG

-396 QADYLRASKYDEM
+396 QADFMRGEKYEEM
-409 EQFRSALIFYNKAIE
+409 EQPRSALIFYSKAIE
-424 GDKLLHIDNAQYYDA
+424 GNKLLQISKGNFYDA
-439 VMGLSTI
+439 YMGVCTG
-446 YLNNDNNVELALGTA
+446 YLNNNNVELALKTA
-461 TKGHETAS
+461 TEGYEIAS
-469 KDSTLIGQD
+469 KDSSIVGRDMSNNLQ
-478 HTNQFIMEIGMCQ
+478 MEIGMCQ
-491 MRLGR
+491 LRLGYSK
-496 NDEAVQTF
+496 EAAETF
-504 ENARQGAEQL
+504 EEVRQGALQL
-514 AQRYPQSP
+514 AQSYPQSP
-522 RCQESCILLAA
+522 DCQESCILISS
-533 NIINYYMNIGWF
+533 NIINYYMNQKKF
-545 DRVEP
+545 DLVEP
-550 WLNMMEL
+550 WLDMMET

-562 AATNAPTQKYS
+562 AATNAPTETYS
-573 NYLATLTGDKAIM
+573 DYLATLNCDKAIM
-586 WAMTGHPEEAEAAYQ
+586 WSMTGHHEEAEAAYQ
-601 KFLSTD
+601 SFLSSN
-607 YAKSFRGVY
+607 YAHKLRGVY
-616 DQAFYLEMTEQWEKL
+616 DQAFYLETTEQWEKL

-642 IKEGV
+642 IAAEV
-647 TPTIDY
+647 PPTLDY
-653 LITSPST
+653 LIASPST
-660 LFKAMLKTGR
+660 LFKAMVKTGR

-675 QKADQIIN
+675 QKAEHIVQM
-683 LLDTVK
+683 LDSVK
-689 AIQHR
+689 AYQHR

-927 TLTLKKTDSTIEFI
+927 TLTLKKTESTIEFI

-998 ARFVMTLPL
+998 ARFIMTLPL

>member
-86 KQHPALKGCS
+86 KQHPDLKGCS

-177 GGPDKTVG
+177 SGPDKTVG

-396 QADYLRASKYDEM
+396 QADFMRGEKYEEM
-409 EQFRSALIFYNKAIE
+409 EQPRSALIFYSKAIE
-424 GDKLLHIDNAQYYDA
+424 GNKLLQISKGNFYDA
-439 VMGLSTI
+439 YMGVCTG
-446 YLNNDNNVELALGTA
+446 YLNNNNVELALKTA
-461 TKGHETAS
+461 TEGYEIAS
-469 KDSTLIGQD
+469 KDSSIVGRDMSNNLQL
-478 HTNQFIMEIGMCQ
+478 EIGMCQ
-491 MRLGR
+491 LRLGY
-496 NDEAVQTF
+496 NKEAAETF
-504 ENARQGAEQL
+504 EEVRQGALQL
-514 AQRYPQSP
+514 AQSYPQSP
-522 RCQESCILLAA
+522 DCQASCILISS
-533 NIINYYMNIGWF
+533 NIINYYMNQKKF
-545 DRVEP
+545 DLVEP
-550 WLNMMEL
+550 WLDMMET

-562 AATNAPTQKYS
+562 AATNAPTETYS
-573 NYLATLTGDKAIM
+573 DYLATLNCDKAIM
-586 WAMTGHPEEAEAAYQ
+586 WSMTGHHEEAEAAYQ
-601 KFLSTD
+601 SFLSSN
-607 YAKSFRGVY
+607 YAHKLRGIY
-616 DQAFYLEMTEQWEKL
+616 DQAFYLETTEQWEKL

-642 IKEGV
+642 IAAEV
-647 TPTIDY
+647 PPTLDY
-653 LITSPST
+653 LIASPST
-660 LFKAMLKTGR
+660 LFKAMVKTGR

-675 QKADQIIN
+675 QKAEHIVQM
-683 LLDTVK
+683 LDSVK
-689 AIQHR
+689 AYQHR

-927 TLTLKKTDSTIEFI
+927 TLTLKKTESTIEFI

>member
-86 KQHPALKGCS
+86 KQHPDLKGCS

-362 KASDKIREQLDAY
+362 KTSDKIREQLDAY

-396 QADYLRASKYDEM
+396 QADFMRGEKYEEM
-409 EQFRSALIFYNKAIE
+409 EQPRSALIFYSKAIE
-424 GDKLLHIDNAQYYDA
+424 GNKLLQISRGNFYDA
-439 VMGLSTI
+439 YMGVCTG
-446 YLNNDNNVELALGTA
+446 YLNNNNVELALKTA
-461 TKGHETAS
+461 TEGYEIAS
-469 KDSTLIGQD
+469 KDSSIVGRDMSNNLQ
-478 HTNQFIMEIGMCQ
+478 MEIGMCQ
-491 MRLGR
+491 LRLGYSK
-496 NDEAVQTF
+496 EAAETF
-504 ENARQGAEQL
+504 EEVRQGALQL
-514 AQRYPQSP
+514 AQSYPQSP
-522 RCQESCILLAA
+522 NCQESCILISS
-533 NIINYYMNIGWF
+533 NIINYYMNQNRF
-545 DRVEP
+545 DVIEP
-550 WLNMMEL
+550 WLDMMET

-562 AATNAPTQKYS
+562 AATNAPTEKYS
-573 NYLATLTGDKAIM
+573 DYLATLNCDKAIM
-586 WAMTGHPEEAEAAYQ
+586 WSMTGHHEEAEAAYQ
-601 KFLSTD
+601 SFLSSN
-607 YAKSFRGVY
+607 YAHKLRGVY
-616 DQAFYLEMTEQWEKL
+616 DQAFYLETTEQWEKL
-631 LSIALRIDSAE
+631 LSIVLRIDSAE
-642 IKEGV
+642 IAAEV
-647 TPTIDY
+647 PPTLDY
-653 LITSPST
+653 LINSPGII
-660 LFKAMLKTGR
+660 FKAMVKTGR

-675 QKADQIIN
+675 QKAEHIVHM
-683 LLDTVK
+683 LDSVK
-689 AIQHR
+689 AYQHR

-791 LNILSGFTQII
+791 LNILSGFTQVI

-808 LDEATRTDINHKIV
+808 FDEATRTDINQKIV

-865 SEVANAKHLKFDLQ
+865 SEIANAKHLKFDLQ

-941 VEDTGV
+941 VEDTGI
-947 GVPLS
+947 GVPNN
-952 EAEHV
+952 EAEHI

-986 GDVVLDTTYTSG
+986 GDVVLDTTYISG
-998 ARFVMTLPL
+998 ARFIMTLPL

>member
-86 KQHPALKGCS
+86 KQHPDLKGCS

-177 GGPDKTVG
+177 SGPDKTVG

-396 QADYLRASKYDEM
+396 QADFMRGEKYEEM
-409 EQFRSALIFYNKAIE
+409 EQPRSALIFYSKAIE
-424 GDKLLHIDNAQYYDA
+424 GNKLLQISKGNFYDA
-439 VMGLSTI
+439 YMGVCTG
-446 YLNNDNNVELALGTA
+446 YLNNNNVELALKTA
-461 TKGHETAS
+461 TEGYEIAS
-469 KDSTLIGQD
+469 KDSSIVGRDMSNNLQ
-478 HTNQFIMEIGMCQ
+478 MEIGMCQ
-491 MRLGR
+491 LRLGYSK
-496 NDEAVQTF
+496 EAAETF
-504 ENARQGAEQL
+504 EEVRQGALQL
-514 AQRYPQSP
+514 AQSYPQSP
-522 RCQESCILLAA
+522 DCQASCILISS
-533 NIINYYMNIGWF
+533 NIINYYMNQKKF
-545 DRVEP
+545 DLVEP
-550 WLNMMEL
+550 WLDMMET

-562 AATNAPTQKYS
+562 AATNAPTETYS
-573 NYLATLTGDKAIM
+573 DYLATLNCDKAIM
-586 WAMTGHPEEAEAAYQ
+586 WSMTGHHEEAEAAYQ
-601 KFLSTD
+601 SFLSSN
-607 YAKSFRGVY
+607 YAHKLRGVY
-616 DQAFYLEMTEQWEKL
+616 DQAFYLETTEQWEKL

-642 IKEGV
+642 IAAEV
-647 TPTIDY
+647 PPTLDY
-653 LITSPST
+653 LIASPST
-660 LFKAMLKTGR
+660 LFKAMVKTGR

-675 QKADQIIN
+675 QKAEHIVQM
-683 LLDTVK
+683 LDSVK
-689 AIQHR
+689 AYQHR

-808 LDEATRTDINHKIV
+808 LDEATRTDINQKIV

-865 SEVANAKHLKFDLQ
+865 CDIANAKHLKFDLQ

-919 KQTEQQQV
+919 EPTEQQQV

>member
-86 KQHPALKGCS
+86 KQHPDLKGCS

-396 QADYLRASKYDEM
+396 QADFMRGEKYEEM
-409 EQFRSALIFYNKAIE
+409 EQPRSALIFYSKAIE
-424 GDKLLHIDNAQYYDA
+424 GNKLLQISKGNFYDA
-439 VMGLSTI
+439 YMGVCTG
-446 YLNNDNNVELALGTA
+446 YLNNNNVELALKTA
-461 TKGHETAS
+461 TEGYEIAS
-469 KDSTLIGQD
+469 KDSSIVGRNMSNNLQ
-478 HTNQFIMEIGMCQ
+478 MEIGMCQ
-491 MRLGR
+491 LRLGYSK
-496 NDEAVQTF
+496 EAAETF
-504 ENARQGAEQL
+504 EEVRQGALQL
-514 AQRYPQSP
+514 AQSYPQSP
-522 RCQESCILLAA
+522 NCQESCILISS
-533 NIINYYMNIGWF
+533 NIINYYMNQNRF
-545 DRVEP
+545 DLIEP
-550 WLNMMEL
+550 WLDMMET

-562 AATNAPTQKYS
+562 AATNAPTETYS
-573 NYLATLTGDKAIM
+573 DYLATLNCDKAIM
-586 WAMTGHPEEAEAAYQ
+586 WSMTGHHEEAEAAYQ
-601 KFLSTD
+601 SFLSSN
-607 YAKSFRGVY
+607 YAHKLRGVY
-616 DQAFYLEMTEQWEKL
+616 DQAFYLETTEQWEKL

-642 IKEGV
+642 IAAEV
-647 TPTIDY
+647 PPTLDY
-653 LITSPST
+653 LIASPST
-660 LFKAMLKTGR
+660 LFKAMVKTGR

-675 QKADQIIN
+675 QKAEHIVQM
-683 LLDTVK
+683 LDSVK
-689 AIQHR
+689 AYQHR

>member
-86 KQHPALKGCS
+86 KQHPDLKGCS

-177 GGPDKTVG
+177 SGPDKTVG

-396 QADYLRASKYDEM
+396 QADFMRGEKYEEM
-409 EQFRSALIFYNKAIE
+409 EQPRSALIFYSKAIE
-424 GDKLLHIDNAQYYDA
+424 GNKLLQISKGNFYDA
-439 VMGLSTI
+439 YMGVCTG
-446 YLNNDNNVELALGTA
+446 YLNNNNVELALKTA
-461 TKGHETAS
+461 TEGYEIAS
-469 KDSTLIGQD
+469 KDSSIVGRDMSNNLQ
-478 HTNQFIMEIGMCQ
+478 MEIGMCQ
-491 MRLGR
+491 LRLGYSK
-496 NDEAVQTF
+496 EAAETF
-504 ENARQGAEQL
+504 EEVRQGALQL
-514 AQRYPQSP
+514 AQSYPQSP
-522 RCQESCILLAA
+522 NCQASCILISS
-533 NIINYYMNIGWF
+533 NIINYYMNQKKF
-545 DRVEP
+545 DLIEP
-550 WLNMMEL
+550 WLDMMET

-562 AATNAPTQKYS
+562 AATNAPTETYS
-573 NYLATLTGDKAIM
+573 DYLATLNCDKAIM
-586 WAMTGHPEEAEAAYQ
+586 WSMIGHHEEAEAAYQ
-601 KFLSTD
+601 SFLSSN
-607 YAKSFRGVY
+607 YAKKLRGVY
-616 DQAFYLEMTEQWEKL
+616 DQAFYLETTEQWEKL

-642 IKEGV
+642 IAAEV
-647 TPTIDY
+647 PPTLDY
-653 LITSPST
+653 LIASPST
-660 LFKAMLKTGR
+660 LFKAMVKTGR

-675 QKADQIIN
+675 QKAEHIVQM
-683 LLDTVK
+683 LDSVK
-689 AIQHR
+689 AYQHR

-808 LDEATRTDINHKIV
+808 FDEATRTDINHKIV

-927 TLTLKKTDSTIEFI
+927 TLTLKKTESTIEFI

-998 ARFVMTLPL
+998 ARFIMTLPL

>member
-86 KQHPALKGCS
+86 KQHPDLKGCS

-177 GGPDKTVG
+177 SGPDKTVG

-396 QADYLRASKYDEM
+396 QADFMRGEKYEEM
-409 EQFRSALIFYNKAIE
+409 EQPRSALIFYSKAIE
-424 GDKLLHIDNAQYYDA
+424 GNKLLQISKDNFYDA
-439 VMGLSTI
+439 YMGVCI
-446 YLNNDNNVELALGTA
+446 GYLNNNNVELALKTA
-461 TKGHETAS
+461 TEGYEIAS
-469 KDSTLIGQD
+469 KDSSIVGRDMSNNLQL
-478 HTNQFIMEIGMCQ
+478 EIGMCQ
-491 MRLGR
+491 LRLGY
-496 NDEAVQTF
+496 NKEAAETF
-504 ENARQGAEQL
+504 EEVRQGALQL
-514 AQRYPQSP
+514 AQSYPQSP
-522 RCQESCILLAA
+522 DCQESCILISS
-533 NIINYYMNIGWF
+533 NIINYYMNQKKF
-545 DRVEP
+545 DLVEP
-550 WLNMMEL
+550 WLDMMET

-562 AATNAPTQKYS
+562 AATNAPTETYS
-573 NYLATLTGDKAIM
+573 DYLATLNCDKAIM
-586 WAMTGHPEEAEAAYQ
+586 WSMTGHHEEAEAAYQ
-601 KFLSTD
+601 SFLSSN
-607 YAKSFRGVY
+607 YAHKLRGVY
-616 DQAFYLEMTEQWEKL
+616 DQAFYLETTEQWEKL

-642 IKEGV
+642 IAAEV
-647 TPTIDY
+647 PPTLDY
-653 LITSPST
+653 LIASPST
-660 LFKAMLKTGR
+660 LFKAMVKTGR

-675 QKADQIIN
+675 QKAEHIVQM
-683 LLDTVK
+683 LDSVK
-689 AIQHR
+689 AYQHR

-927 TLTLKKTDSTIEFI
+927 TLTLKKTESTIEFI

-998 ARFVMTLPL
+998 ARFIMTLPL

>member
-177 GGPDKTVG
+177 SGPDKTVG

-314 MFMPLWRLLFRRRHF
+314 MFMPLWRLLYRRRHF

-396 QADYLRASKYDEM
+396 QADFMRGEKYEEM
-409 EQFRSALIFYNKAIE
+409 EQPRSALIFYSKAIE
-424 GDKLLHIDNAQYYDA
+424 GNKLLQISKDNFYDA
-439 VMGLSTI
+439 YMGVCI
-446 YLNNDNNVELALGTA
+446 GYLNNNNVELALKTA
-461 TKGHETAS
+461 TEGYEIAS
-469 KDSTLIGQD
+469 KDSSIVGRDMSNNLQ
-478 HTNQFIMEIGMCQ
+478 MEIGMCQ
-491 MRLGR
+491 LRLGYSK
-496 NDEAVQTF
+496 EAAETF
-504 ENARQGAEQL
+504 EEVRQGALQL
-514 AQRYPQSP
+514 AHSYPQSP
-522 RCQESCILLAA
+522 SCQESCILISS
-533 NIINYYMNIGWF
+533 NIINYYMNQNRF
-545 DRVEP
+545 DVIEP
-550 WLNMMEL
+550 WLDMMET

-562 AATNAPTQKYS
+562 AATNAPTETYS
-573 NYLATLTGDKAIM
+573 DHLATLNCDKAIM
-586 WAMTGHPEEAEAAYQ
+586 WSMTGHHEEAEAAYQ
-601 KFLSTD
+601 SFLSSN
-607 YAKSFRGVY
+607 YAHKLRGIY
-616 DQAFYLEMTEQWEKL
+616 DQAFYLETTEQWEKL

-642 IKEGV
+642 IAAEV
-647 TPTIDY
+647 PPTLDY
-653 LITSPST
+653 LIASPST
-660 LFKAMLKTGR
+660 LFKAMVKTGR

-675 QKADQIIN
+675 QKAEHIVQM
-683 LLDTVK
+683 LDSVK
-689 AIQHR
+689 AYQHR

-998 ARFVMTLPL
+998 ARFIMTLPL

>member
-1 MKKHPWITAAFGAA
+1 
-15 LALLLAAVLIYSRQI
+15 
-30 IQQQAMDD
+30 
-38 AVKSL
+38 
-43 QQVMERTDRH
+43 
-53 LHQIEAA
+53 
-60 ADSLIPK
+60 
-67 IEQHIDQP
+67 
-75 DMMFAYSRELL
+75 
-86 KQHPALKGCS
+86 
-96 ISFDPYFYKEK
+96 
-107 GQYFSAY
+107 
-114 SYKKG
+114 
-119 NRIVTEQEGND
+119 
-130 NYQYFYMDWYVIPRM
+130 
-145 LYHSYWIEPF
+145 
-155 AEKSTSGI
+155 
-163 VVNDIMTSYCQPIQ
+163 
-177 GGPDKTVG
+177 
-185 ILSADVPLSW
+185 
-195 LADQIENYQPMPKSY
+195 
-210 CMLLGRGGSYIVHP
+210 
-224 DSTRLLYETI
+224 
-234 FTSTIE
+234 
-240 HPDTALTSLGRAM
+240 
-253 TDGETGY
+253 
-260 KSLRLDGVDSHVF
+260 
-273 YMPFRQTGWS
+273 
-283 IALVCPNEVI
+283 
-293 LSNYRLLLYF
+293 
-303 LLPLILLSIML
+303 ML

-352 EASDQPSPEE
+352 EASNQPNPEE
-362 KASDKIREQLDAY
+362 QTGDKIRKQLDEY

-388 QAGKIATC
+388 QIGKVATC
-396 QADYLRASKYDEM
+396 QADFMRGEKYEEM
-409 EQFRSALIFYNKAIE
+409 EQLRSALIFYNKAIE
-424 GDKLLHIDNAQYYDA
+424 GNKLLQISKGNFYDA
-439 VMGLSTI
+439 YMGVCTG
-446 YLNNDNNVELALGTA
+446 YLNNNNVELALKTA
-461 TKGHETAS
+461 TEGYEIAS
-469 KDSTLIGQD
+469 KDSSIVGRDMSNNLQ
-478 HTNQFIMEIGMCQ
+478 MEIGMCQ
-491 MRLGR
+491 LRLGYSK
-496 NDEAVQTF
+496 EAAETF
-504 ENARQGAEQL
+504 EEVRQGALQL
-514 AQRYPQSP
+514 AQSYPNSP
-522 RCQESCILLAA
+522 NCQESCMLIAS
-533 NIINYYMNIGWF
+533 NIINYYMNQNRF
-545 DRVEP
+545 DVIEP
-550 WLNMMEL
+550 WLDMMET

-562 AATNAPTQKYS
+562 AATNAPTEKYS
-573 NYLATLTGDKAIM
+573 DYLATLNCDKAIM
-586 WAMTGHPEEAEAAYQ
+586 WSMTGHHEEAEAAYQ
-601 KFLSTD
+601 SFLSSN
-607 YAKSFRGVY
+607 YAHKLRGVY
-616 DQAFYLEMTEQWEKL
+616 DQAFYLETTEQWEKL
-631 LSIALRIDSAE
+631 LSIVLRIDSAE
-642 IKEGV
+642 IAAEV
-647 TPTIDY
+647 PPTLDY
-653 LITSPST
+653 LINSPGII
-660 LFKAMLKTGR
+660 FKAMVKTGR

-675 QKADQIIN
+675 QKAEHIVQM
-683 LLDTVK
+683 LDSVK
-689 AIQHR
+689 AYQHR

-910 TRPAEAKNE
+910 THPAEAKNE
-919 KQTEQQQV
+919 EPTEQQQV
-927 TLTLKKTDSTIEFI
+927 TLALKKTDSTIEFI
-941 VEDTGV
+941 VEDTGI
-947 GVPLS
+947 GIPNN
-952 EAEHV
+952 EAEHI

>member
-15 LALLLAAVLIYSRQI
+15 LALLLAAVLFYSRQI

-75 DMMFAYSRELL
+75 DMMFEYSRELL
-86 KQHPALKGCS
+86 KQHPDLKGCS

-114 SYKKG
+114 SYNNGKS
-119 NRIVTEQEGND
+119 IVTEQEGND

-145 LYHSYWIEPF
+145 LYHSYWIEPY
-155 AEKSTSGI
+155 ADVNAGGI

-195 LADQIENYQPMPKSY
+195 LADQILNYQPMPKSY

-260 KSLRLDGVDSHVF
+260 KTLCLDGIESHVF

-293 LSNYRLLLYF
+293 LSNFRLLIYF

-314 MFMPLWRLLFRRRHF
+314 MFMPLWRWLFRRRYF
-329 AAVLLPLLV
+329 AAVVLTLLV
-338 LTATSCHNNQPNKQ
+338 LTVTSCHNNQANQK
-352 EASDQPSPEE
+352 ATSDQSVTEKLTDNRVEE
-362 KASDKIREQLDAY
+362 LLDSY
-375 EGNRWF
+375 GGNHWI
-381 QVLDSLE
+381 QALDSLE
-388 QAGKIATC
+388 QVGKIPTC
-396 QADYLRASKYDEM
+396 QADYTKAKRYDEM

-424 GDKLLHIDNAQYYDA
+424 GDKLLHINKAQYYDSF
-439 VMGLSTI
+439 MGLSTI
-446 YLNNDNNVELALGTA
+446 YLNNNNVELALQTA
-461 TKGHETAS
+461 TKGHDIVS
-469 KDSTLIGQD
+469 KDTTIIGRD
-478 HTNQFIMEIGMCQ
+478 YTNQFLMEIGMCQ
-491 MRLGR
+491 IRLSR
-496 NDEAVQTF
+496 HDEAVQTF
-504 ENARQGAEQL
+504 EKARQGAEQL
-514 AQRYPQSP
+514 ALRYLKSP
-522 RCQESCILLAA
+522 SCQESCLLIAS
-533 NIINYYMNIGWF
+533 NIINYYMNIKWF

-550 WLNMMEL
+550 WLNMMEQ

-562 AATNAPTQKYS
+562 AATNVSTENYS

-586 WAMTGHPEEAEAAYQ
+586 WVMTGHTEEGEAAFQ
-601 KFLSTD
+601 SFLSSD
-607 YAKSFRGVY
+607 YAKTFRGIY

-631 LSIALRIDSAE
+631 LSISLRIDSAE

-647 TPTIDY
+647 SPTIDY
-653 LITSPST
+653 LISSPST
-660 LFKAMLKTGR
+660 IFKAMVKTGR

-675 QKADQIIN
+675 QKAEQIIT

-689 AIQHR
+689 TYQHR
-694 SDAEELAVIYETEQK
+694 SDAEELAVIYETQQK
-709 EQEIAAQ
+709 EEQIAAQ
-716 RASLNSQRMQA
+716 RASLNRQRMQG

-802 TMPDMK
+802 TMPDMS
-808 LDEATRTDINHKIV
+808 LDEATRTDINQKIV

-835 LELSDASSQAVIDRT
+835 LELSDANSQTVIDRT
-850 DNVLAVQIAAQATDA
+850 DNVLAVQIAAQAIDA
-865 SEVANAKHLKFDLQ
+865 SDITNAKHLKFDLQ
-879 VGDAEGAVTIT
+879 VGDTEGAVAIT
-890 TNEQAATRALTML
+890 TNEQAATRALSML

-910 TRPAEAKNE
+910 THPAEAKNE
-919 KQTEQQQV
+919 EPTEQQQV
-927 TLTLKKTDSTIEFI
+927 TLTLKKTDSTIDFI
-941 VEDTGV
+941 VEDTGI

-952 EAEHV
+952 ESEHI

-986 GDVVLDTTYTSG
+986 GDVVLDTSYTSG
-998 ARFVMTLPL
+998 ARFIMTLPL

>member
-86 KQHPALKGCS
+86 KQHPDLKGCS

-177 GGPDKTVG
+177 SGPDKTVG

-396 QADYLRASKYDEM
+396 QADFMRGEKYEEM
-409 EQFRSALIFYNKAIE
+409 EQPRSALIFYSKAIE
-424 GDKLLHIDNAQYYDA
+424 GNKLLQISKDNFYDA
-439 VMGLSTI
+439 YMGVCI
-446 YLNNDNNVELALGTA
+446 GYLNNNNVELALKTA
-461 TKGHETAS
+461 TEGYEIAS
-469 KDSTLIGQD
+469 KDSSIVGRDMSNNLQL
-478 HTNQFIMEIGMCQ
+478 EIGMCQ
-491 MRLGR
+491 LRLGYSK
-496 NDEAVQTF
+496 EAAETF
-504 ENARQGAEQL
+504 EEVRQGALQL
-514 AQRYPQSP
+514 AQSYPQSP
-522 RCQESCILLAA
+522 DCQESCILISS
-533 NIINYYMNIGWF
+533 NIINYYMNQKKF
-545 DRVEP
+545 DLVEP
-550 WLNMMEL
+550 WLDMMET

-562 AATNAPTQKYS
+562 AATNAPTETYS
-573 NYLATLTGDKAIM
+573 DHLATLNCDKAIM
-586 WAMTGHPEEAEAAYQ
+586 WSMIGHHEEAEAAYQ
-601 KFLSTD
+601 SFLSSN
-607 YAKSFRGVY
+607 YAHKLRGIY
-616 DQAFYLEMTEQWEKL
+616 DQAFYLETTEQWEKL

-642 IKEGV
+642 IAAEV
-647 TPTIDY
+647 PPTLDY
-653 LITSPST
+653 LIASPST
-660 LFKAMLKTGR
+660 LFKAMVKTGR

-675 QKADQIIN
+675 QKAEHIVQM
-683 LLDTVK
+683 LDSVK
-689 AIQHR
+689 AYQHR

-850 DNVLAVQIAAQATDA
+850 DKVLAVQIAAQATDA

-927 TLTLKKTDSTIEFI
+927 TLTLKKTESTIEFI

-998 ARFVMTLPL
+998 ARFIMTLPL

>member
-86 KQHPALKGCS
+86 KQHPDLKGCS

-177 GGPDKTVG
+177 SGPDKTVG

-396 QADYLRASKYDEM
+396 QADFMRGEKYEEM
-409 EQFRSALIFYNKAIE
+409 EQPRSALIFYSKAIE
-424 GDKLLHIDNAQYYDA
+424 GNKLLQISKGNFYDA
-439 VMGLSTI
+439 YMGVCTG
-446 YLNNDNNVELALGTA
+446 YLNNNNVELALKTA
-461 TKGHETAS
+461 TEGYEIAS
-469 KDSTLIGQD
+469 KDSSIVGRDMSNNLQ
-478 HTNQFIMEIGMCQ
+478 MEIGMCQ
-491 MRLGR
+491 LRLGYSK
-496 NDEAVQTF
+496 EAAETF
-504 ENARQGAEQL
+504 EEVRQGALQL
-514 AQRYPQSP
+514 AQSYPQSP
-522 RCQESCILLAA
+522 DCQASCILISS
-533 NIINYYMNIGWF
+533 NIINYYMNQKKF
-545 DRVEP
+545 DLVEP
-550 WLNMMEL
+550 WLDMMET

-562 AATNAPTQKYS
+562 AATNAPTETYS
-573 NYLATLTGDKAIM
+573 DHLATLNCDKAIM
-586 WAMTGHPEEAEAAYQ
+586 WSMTGHHEEAEAAYQ
-601 KFLSTD
+601 SFLSSN
-607 YAKSFRGVY
+607 YAHKLRGVY
-616 DQAFYLEMTEQWEKL
+616 DQAFYLETTEQWEKL

-642 IKEGV
+642 IAAEV
-647 TPTIDY
+647 PPTLDY
-653 LITSPST
+653 LIASPST
-660 LFKAMLKTGR
+660 LFKAMVKTGR

-675 QKADQIIN
+675 QKAEHIVQM
-683 LLDTVK
+683 LDSVK
-689 AIQHR
+689 AYQHR

-850 DNVLAVQIAAQATDA
+850 DKVLAVQIAAQATDA

-998 ARFVMTLPL
+998 ARFIMTLPL

>member
-86 KQHPALKGCS
+86 KQHPDLKGCS

-177 GGPDKTVG
+177 SGPDKTVG

-396 QADYLRASKYDEM
+396 QADFMRGEKYEEM
-409 EQFRSALIFYNKAIE
+409 EQPRSALIFYSKAIE
-424 GDKLLHIDNAQYYDA
+424 GNKLLQISKDNFYDA
-439 VMGLSTI
+439 YMGVCTG
-446 YLNNDNNVELALGTA
+446 YLNNNNVELALKTA
-461 TKGHETAS
+461 TEGYEIAS
-469 KDSTLIGQD
+469 KDSSIVGRDMSNNLQL
-478 HTNQFIMEIGMCQ
+478 EIGMCQ
-491 MRLGR
+491 LRLGY
-496 NDEAVQTF
+496 NKEAAETF
-504 ENARQGAEQL
+504 EEVRQGALQL
-514 AQRYPQSP
+514 AQSYPQSP
-522 RCQESCILLAA
+522 DCQESCILISS
-533 NIINYYMNIGWF
+533 NIINYYMNQKKF
-545 DRVEP
+545 DLVEP
-550 WLNMMEL
+550 WLDMMET

-562 AATNAPTQKYS
+562 AATNAPTETYS
-573 NYLATLTGDKAIM
+573 DYLATLNCDKAIM
-586 WAMTGHPEEAEAAYQ
+586 WSMTGHHEEAEAAYQ
-601 KFLSTD
+601 SFLSSN
-607 YAKSFRGVY
+607 YAHKLRGIY
-616 DQAFYLEMTEQWEKL
+616 DQAFYLETTEQWEKL

-642 IKEGV
+642 IAAEV
-647 TPTIDY
+647 PPTLDY
-653 LITSPST
+653 LIASPST
-660 LFKAMLKTGR
+660 LFKAMVKTGR

-675 QKADQIIN
+675 QKAEHIVQM
-683 LLDTVK
+683 LDSVK
-689 AIQHR
+689 AYQHR

-927 TLTLKKTDSTIEFI
+927 TLTLKKTESTIEFI

>member
-86 KQHPALKGCS
+86 KQHPDLKGCS

-177 GGPDKTVG
+177 SGPDKTVG

-396 QADYLRASKYDEM
+396 QADFMRGEKYEEM
-409 EQFRSALIFYNKAIE
+409 EQPRSALIFYSKAIE
-424 GDKLLHIDNAQYYDA
+424 GNKLLQISKGNFYDA
-439 VMGLSTI
+439 YMGVCTG
-446 YLNNDNNVELALGTA
+446 YLNNNNVELALKTA
-461 TKGHETAS
+461 TEGYEIAS
-469 KDSTLIGQD
+469 KDSSIVGRDMSNNLQ
-478 HTNQFIMEIGMCQ
+478 MEIGMCQ
-491 MRLGR
+491 LRLGYSK
-496 NDEAVQTF
+496 EAAETF
-504 ENARQGAEQL
+504 EEVRQGALQL
-514 AQRYPQSP
+514 AQSYPQSP
-522 RCQESCILLAA
+522 DCQASCILISS
-533 NIINYYMNIGWF
+533 NIINYYMNQKKF
-545 DRVEP
+545 DLIEP
-550 WLNMMEL
+550 WLDMMET

-562 AATNAPTQKYS
+562 AATNAPTETYS
-573 NYLATLTGDKAIM
+573 DYLATLNCDKAIM
-586 WAMTGHPEEAEAAYQ
+586 WSMTGHHEEAEAAYQ
-601 KFLSTD
+601 SFLSSN
-607 YAKSFRGVY
+607 YAHKLRGVY
-616 DQAFYLEMTEQWEKL
+616 DQAFYLETTEQWEKL

-642 IKEGV
+642 IAAEV
-647 TPTIDY
+647 PPTLDY
-653 LITSPST
+653 LIASPST
-660 LFKAMLKTGR
+660 LFKAMVKTGR

-675 QKADQIIN
+675 QKAEHIVQM
-683 LLDTVK
+683 LDSVK
-689 AIQHR
+689 AYQHR

-998 ARFVMTLPL
+998 ARFIMTLPL

>member
-15 LALLLAAVLIYSRQI
+15 LALLLAAALIYSRQI

-86 KQHPALKGCS
+86 KQHPDLKGCS

-396 QADYLRASKYDEM
+396 QADFMRGEKYEEM
-409 EQFRSALIFYNKAIE
+409 EQPRSALIFYSKAIE
-424 GDKLLHIDNAQYYDA
+424 GNKLLQISKGNFYDA
-439 VMGLSTI
+439 YMGVCTG
-446 YLNNDNNVELALGTA
+446 YLNNNNVELALKTA
-461 TKGHETAS
+461 TEGYEIAS
-469 KDSTLIGQD
+469 KDSSIVGRDMSNNLQ
-478 HTNQFIMEIGMCQ
+478 MEIGMCQ
-491 MRLGR
+491 LRLGYSK
-496 NDEAVQTF
+496 EAAETF
-504 ENARQGAEQL
+504 EEVRQGALQL
-514 AQRYPQSP
+514 AQSYPQSP
-522 RCQESCILLAA
+522 NCQESCILISS
-533 NIINYYMNIGWF
+533 NIINYYMNQKKF
-545 DRVEP
+545 DLIEP
-550 WLNMMEL
+550 WLDMMET

-562 AATNAPTQKYS
+562 AATNAPTETYS
-573 NYLATLTGDKAIM
+573 DYLATLNCDKAIM
-586 WAMTGHPEEAEAAYQ
+586 WSMTGHHEEAEAAYQ
-601 KFLSTD
+601 SFLSSN
-607 YAKSFRGVY
+607 YAHKLRGVY
-616 DQAFYLEMTEQWEKL
+616 DQAFYLETTEQWEKL

-642 IKEGV
+642 IAAEV
-647 TPTIDY
+647 PPTLDY
-653 LITSPST
+653 LIASPST
-660 LFKAMLKTGR
+660 LFKAMVKTGR

-675 QKADQIIN
+675 QKAEHIVQM
-683 LLDTVK
+683 LDSVK
-689 AIQHR
+689 AYQHR

-709 EQEIAAQ
+709 ELEIAAQ

-808 LDEATRTDINHKIV
+808 LDEATRTDINQKIV

-919 KQTEQQQV
+919 EPTEQQQV